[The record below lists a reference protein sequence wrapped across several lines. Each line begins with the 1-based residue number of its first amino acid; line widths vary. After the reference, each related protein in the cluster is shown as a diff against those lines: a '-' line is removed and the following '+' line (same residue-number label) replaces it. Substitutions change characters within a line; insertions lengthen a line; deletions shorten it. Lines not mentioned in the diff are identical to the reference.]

1 MCAVCRARGLKG
13 NGFDVFQISNGRTEV
28 VGDWMW
34 RVEEE
39 LLQYVRVHLACFF
52 PRTSH
57 SPELISFS
65 RLRTSSLLV
74 ECFPKERSPAS
85 FYAAS
90 WSRCL
95 KCDR

>member
-1 MCAVCRARGLKG
+1 MCTVCRARGLKG
-13 NGFDVFQISNGRTEV
+13 NGFDVFNIKWKDRSGGRL
-28 VGDWMW
+28 D
-34 RVEEE
+34 VEGRRGVATIC
-39 LLQYVRVHLACFF
+39 LCSSGLF
-52 PRTSH
+52 PRTSN

-74 ECFPKERSPAS
+74 GCFPKERSPAS

-95 KCDR
+95 KCD